1 MERLHNLKH
10 SARRSVVMLI
20 AFLILVLAGGV
31 SVGCFAGI
39 AGSAF
44 LSEEDTEGES
54 APANQPDSADAE
66 ELTLVALCAPAAP
79 RPAAVFFLCRP
90 ACAARAPR
98 PGPVRTAARL
108 STSATPLR
116 C

>member
-10 SARRSVVMLI
+10 SARRSVVMLR
-20 AFLILVLAGGV
+20 FLILVLAGGV

-39 AGSAF
+39 AGSPF
-44 LSEEDTEGES
+44 LSEDDADGES

-66 ELTLVALCAPAAP
+66 ELTLVALCAPAALDAAAP
-79 RPAAVFFLCRP
+79 RSFRLPFR
-90 ACAARAPR
+90 AARALPS
-98 PGPVRTAARL
+98 GPLCAPSRL
-108 STSATPLR
+108 STTAPPLR

>member
-44 LSEEDTEGES
+44 LSEEDAEGES

-66 ELTLVALCAPAAP
+66 ELTLVALCAPAALDAAAP
-79 RPAAVFFLCRP
+79 RSFRLPFR
-90 ACAARAPR
+90 AARALPS
-98 PGPVRTAARL
+98 GPLCAPSRL
-108 STSATPLR
+108 STTAPPLR

>member
-20 AFLILVLAGGV
+20 AFLILVPAGSV

-44 LSEEDTEGES
+44 PSEDDS
-54 APANQPDSADAE
+54 DDDSAAGDDQGLADAQD
-66 ELTLVALCAPAAP
+66 LTLVWLRTPAALDAAAP
-79 RPAAVFFLCRP
+79 RSFRLPVR
-90 ACAARAPR
+90 AARAR
-98 PGPVRTAARL
+98 PSGPLRAPSRL
-108 STSATPLR
+108 STTAPPLR